1 MASIDLTMSNHPK
14 LENRTLE
21 LQILE
26 NLQHLVVQW
35 FFQWIETRFS
45 FALHMFFGLLPVW
58 ARYFQ
63 SRSCLSHPR
72 RSWPEK
78 FSADLQ
84 TLTESGWWCCNVL
97 ILKND
102 GVRQWEGW
110 HPIYIYYGKYTN
122 ASGIPTWHNQCNY
135 NHCLE
140 ACLVG
145 RAFKSSPTPC
155 LRKHPKSRLQHSA
168 ASGFH
173 DVGQKSGTIKVP
185 QHLAIFHL

>member
-1 MASIDLTMSNHPK
+1 MASIDFTMSNHPK

-110 HPIYIYYGKYTN
+110 HRIYEMENKIHVWNHQPAMIGSDSIKLWLFPSCIGVPSQVKSQMLWRFP
-122 ASGIPTWHNQCNY
+122 AMAMMKLMAEISGS
-135 NHCLE
+135 
-140 ACLVG
+140 
-145 RAFKSSPTPC
+145 SSPQKNMENPW
-155 LRKHPKSRLQHSA
+155 KS
-168 ASGFH
+168 
-173 DVGQKSGTIKVP
+173 
-185 QHLAIFHL
+185 